1 MIEVPSNPEPAPAT
15 SDLAGLVDSF
25 RRPQGVPHA
34 AGWLSDDAVLPPT
47 VERDVDAVA
56 RDFQRPPAI
65 SFFRFRRSAAA
76 LLICGGTPDEEAA
89 VIDRLA
95 KQLDLRIFHF
105 DLQDLRLLTL
115 AELVPMLA
123 PLYDGRSAVIHLGRI
138 DKFGDGRLEELLDRR
153 TADALVVATARQVDL
168 PAAKHFR
175 RKLVF
180 PR

>member
-1 MIEVPSNPEPAPAT
+1 MIEVPSNPEPPAA

-34 AGWLSDDAVLPPT
+34 AGWLDDEAALPPGI
-47 VERDVDAVA
+47 EREVDAVA
-56 RDFQRPPAI
+56 RDFERPPGLAM
-65 SFFRFRRSAAA
+65 FRFRRAAAA
-76 LLICGGTPDEEAA
+76 LIVCGGTVEEEAA

-105 DLQDLRLLTL
+105 DLQDLRRMTL
-115 AELVPMLA
+115 SELVPVLA
-123 PLYDGRSAVIHLGRI
+123 PLYDGRTALIHLGRI
-138 DKFGDGRLEELLDRR
+138 DKFGDDRLEELLDRR
-153 TADALVVATARQVDL
+153 STAALVVATARERDS

-180 PR
+180 QH

>member
-1 MIEVPSNPEPAPAT
+1 MIEVPSNPEPAPAV

-25 RRPQGVPHA
+25 RRPQGIPHA
-34 AGWLSDDAVLPPT
+34 AGWLSDDAVLPPAI
-47 VERDVDAVA
+47 ERDVDAVA
-56 RDFQRPPAI
+56 RDFERPPGVA
-65 SFFRFRRSAAA
+65 FFRFRRSAAA

-105 DLQDLRLLTL
+105 DLQDLRLLTM

-138 DKFGDGRLEELLDRR
+138 DKFGDNRLEELLDRR
-153 TADALVVATARQVDL
+153 TSSALVVGTAREADL
-168 PAAKHFR
+168 PAAKHFK
-175 RKLVF
+175 RKLIF